1 MRRRC
6 RANEQRR
13 EVAISDLNRF
23 RAAQERDHAQAL
35 AELRAGRKLT
45 HWIWYVL
52 PQLRDLGRSERAL
65 FYGISDAE
73 EAAAYL
79 ADPVL
84 GPRLK
89 ECVTAVLQHSDKTAH
104 EIFGSPDDL
113 KFRSCMTLFHLVE
126 PSEPLFRQAL
136 DAFYG
141 GDLDAQTE
149 RLLRTTRPGAAPQ
162 SPK

>member
-1 MRRRC
+1 M
-6 RANEQRR
+6 
-13 EVAISDLNRF
+13 NRF

-65 FYGISDAE
+65 HYGISDAE
-73 EAAAYL
+73 EAASYL

-89 ECVTAVLQHSDKTAH
+89 ECVAAVLQHSDKTAH

-113 KFRSCMTLFHLVE
+113 KFRSCLTLFHLVE
-126 PSEPLFRQAL
+126 PSEPL
-136 DAFYG
+136 
-141 GDLDAQTE
+141 
-149 RLLRTTRPGAAPQ
+149 
-162 SPK
+162 